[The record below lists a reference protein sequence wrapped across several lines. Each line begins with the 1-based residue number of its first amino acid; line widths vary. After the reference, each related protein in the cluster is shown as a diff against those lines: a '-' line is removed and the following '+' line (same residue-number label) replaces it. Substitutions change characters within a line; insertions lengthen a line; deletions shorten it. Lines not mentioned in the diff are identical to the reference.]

1 MRVPGLGEIPRSRRG
16 PILVLLGLLVA
27 AVVQLRWWTFDQER
41 FAVAV
46 AVQLEQVRDGAEASA
61 ALDWLRAEQQRRARQ
76 YAWEGSFFV
85 VVLTACLVSIWTSL
99 QAEIASRRKQET
111 FLSLVSHQFKTP
123 LASLRLAVETLSMR
137 RVEPAHQAR
146 LVDRALDDVQR
157 LEDLVGNILEA
168 ARLDAG
174 RVVLRRDP
182 VSLARLANQVVE
194 RVGERAARQKA
205 QVSVEVPAGVMV
217 LADPVAVDAALRNVL
232 ENAVASVGAV
242 GGGTVAVRAVDDGR
256 HVEVTV
262 SDSGVGFDPADAGR
276 LFEKFGFIDLAY
288 RAGERTGLGLYIV
301 RRLMQLGGGEVR
313 AESNGLGH
321 GARFVL
327 RWPRAEDEGPA

>member
-1 MRVPGLGEIPRSRRG
+1 MRIPGLGEIPRSRRA
-16 PILVLLGLLVA
+16 PILVLLGLLVT

-46 AVQLEQVRDGAEASA
+46 QGQFEQVRAGRSADEALA
-61 ALDWLRAEQQRRARQ
+61 WLREEQQRRARQ
-76 YAWEGSFFV
+76 YAWEGSFFL

-99 QAEIASRRKQET
+99 QGEIASRRKQET

-137 RVEPAHQAR
+137 RVEPAHQER
-146 LVDRALDDVQR
+146 LVGRALDDVQR

-182 VSLARLANQVVE
+182 VPLGRLVHQVVE
-194 RVGERAARQKA
+194 RIADRAARHSA
-205 QVSVEVPAGVMV
+205 RVVVEVPAGVTV
-217 LADPVAVDAALRNVL
+217 LADPIAVDAALRNVL
-232 ENAVASVGAV
+232 ENAIASVGAV
-242 GGGTVAVRAVDDGR
+242 GGGTVTVRAEDDGR
-256 HVEVTV
+256 DVQVAV

-313 AESNGLGH
+313 AESDGLGH

>member
-1 MRVPGLGEIPRSRRG
+1 MRIPGLGEIPRERRA
-16 PILVLLGLLVA
+16 PILLLLGLLVI
-27 AVVQLRWWTFDQER
+27 AVAQLRWWTFDQER

-46 AVQLEQVRDGAEASA
+46 QVRLEQVRAGGSAAE
-61 ALDWLRAEQQRRARQ
+61 ALDWLREEQQRRARQ
-76 YAWEGSFFV
+76 YAWEGSFFL
-85 VVLTACLVSIWTSL
+85 VVLTACLVSIWVSL

-137 RVEPAHQAR
+137 RVEAEHQER
-146 LVDRALDDVQR
+146 LVGRALDDVQR

-174 RVVLRRDP
+174 RVVLRREP
-182 VSLARLANQVVE
+182 VLLGRLVQQVAERVAERATRHNARLVLEVAPGV
-194 RVGERAARQKA
+194 AA
-205 QVSVEVPAGVMV
+205 
-217 LADPVAVDAALRNVL
+217 LADPVAVDAVVRNVL
-232 ENAVASVGAV
+232 ENAIASVGAV
-242 GGGTVAVRAVDDGR
+242 GGGTVTVTAGEADGEAR
-256 HVEVTV
+256 VAIV
-262 SDSGVGFDPADAGR
+262 DSGVGFDPADAGR

-313 AESNGLGH
+313 AESAGLGH

-327 RWPRAEDEGPA
+327 SWPRATEDGPA